1 MTNVQTP
8 PDAAELAREFGY
20 LIETKTPIPS
30 LIKNMP
36 KTLSLLILGGPDPP
50 SEEELGGRIDQLW
63 ILLGGFIAEGLG
75 DEFASGDP
83 IGRASPATCVK
94 STLILFRCG
103 DEGTR
108 RPGRWHCIGKK
119 TLGEFQ
125 ENADKEIRRNKGDKK
140 FFREHLQY
148 PLLETLARLLLKA
161 EAERRVR
168 LGLLAPEQDS
178 DPPANVDEKE
188 AAGSDP
194 GVPPTEPRRIARS
207 SLIAA
212 ISILLL
218 AGLGV
223 VIASGGGADSER
235 ALAPTEL
242 SVELQAGL
250 VLDGPNPTSPDAIVD
265 LGTTG
270 GAQKLGFQAVVRPVP
285 GQHGR
290 MPSGLHL
297 VVVIPRQSLGG
308 KSLPLAFLQ
317 VRGNDVR
324 ETGQRASATA
334 TISSRRADSLG
345 LDIPTNFRVQVGRDG
360 GTDWG
365 RSRLLSS
372 RWQTCSEQRCVLR
385 LPLSRFAGEDGEAI
399 RVGFHTLAFGL
410 KKDAPMLVIDMDQR
424 RIGDRFARDGELRV
438 SPGKRILYGLYLANR
453 GTEPAHGVVA
463 RLALPSQAR
472 LIPGSIRAAT
482 TGAPVPLAVEDNL
495 TNGGVSY
502 GTFGPG
508 ASVHFT
514 AIVEVRPGPS
524 SVGEM
529 YPHWIVESDETRG
542 ARYFDSVT
550 TRVRG

>member
-1 MTNVQTP
+1 MQTP
-8 PDAAELAREFGY
+8 PDAADLAREFGY
-20 LIETKTPIPS
+20 LVDSKTPIPS

-63 ILLGGFIAEGLG
+63 ILLGGFIAEGLE

-83 IGRASPATCVK
+83 IGGASPATCVEA
-94 STLILFRCG
+94 TLILFRCG

-108 RPGRWHCIGKK
+108 RLGRWHCIGKK

-125 ENADKEIRRNKGDKK
+125 KNADKKIRRNKGDKK
-140 FFREHLQY
+140 YFREHLQY
-148 PLLETLARLLLKA
+148 PLLEALARLLLKA
-161 EAERRVR
+161 EAEHRGR
-168 LGLLAPEQDS
+168 LGLLAPEQEQGS
-178 DPPANVDEKE
+178 DPPASVDEKDV
-188 AAGSDP
+188 ADSDP
-194 GVPPTEPRRIARS
+194 GAPPTEPRRIARGL
-207 SLIAA
+207 LIAA

-223 VIASGGGADSER
+223 VISSGGGADSEE
-235 ALAPTEL
+235 ALAPTDL
-242 SVELQAGL
+242 SVELQAGP
-250 VLDGPNPTSPDAIVD
+250 VLDGLNPTSPDAIVD

-297 VVVIPRQSLGG
+297 VVVIPRQSLDG

-324 ETGQRASATA
+324 ETGQRASDTV

-345 LDIPTNFRVQVGRDG
+345 LDIPTDFLVQVGRNG

-385 LPLSRFAGEDGEAI
+385 LPLSRFAGDDGEAI
-399 RVGFHTLAFGL
+399 RVGFRTLAFGL

-472 LIPGSIRAAT
+472 LVPGSIRAAT
-482 TGAPVPLAVEDNL
+482 TGTPVPLAVEDNL

-502 GTFGPG
+502 ATFGPG
-508 ASVHFT
+508 ASAHFT
-514 AIVEVRPGPS
+514 AIVEVRPGSS